1 MSTNSK
7 KWNELDFYKEG
18 QNIYGRDEEIAVIS
32 KGVINN
38 VQTVVYGQS
47 GVGKSSLLNA
57 GIYPILRKNYF
68 FPVFV
73 RLGTVDPSSYIQVVK
88 DRILEEAE
96 SEYPEFGKQKLN
108 VRMLVE
114 NSQDDIWGFL
124 HTIEFTDNDGYSYIP
139 VLVFDQF
146 EEILNDKK
154 KNEYALQLLLDL
166 YSLLD
171 DTKIIPEEY
180 IQYTNYRLLF
190 SIREDYLYCL
200 EEIIDKYNLSEL
212 RYNRHRVKWLTKNN
226 ATKVIVKTFGK
237 CLEAESKDEICNKII
252 EKTTTES
259 GDISTIYLSL
269 YCSLLDMQT
278 NGGVIKP
285 EYLNKIDNYTYSY
298 YKNKM
303 DKYVSY
309 NAKEYLEKQ
318 LVTPDGRRNSLDYE
332 DAVRSG
338 FVTKEELNVLIE
350 NRLLRL
356 VSVTGNN
363 RIEFI
368 HDMIP
373 KLIVSNNHNW
383 VYYLKKAFKERFNMA
398 GTSSVEE
405 CRVVFIIF
413 GSVILLLGAMEVFVL
428 GIMQRSVN
436 PHVACLLLLFYF
448 LFGWVVI
455 VKILFPASVRR
466 AHDAGVSGFKSMT
479 SNVMLKESSV
489 VPYTPKTSYYY
500 AMSQKISDVIF
511 PMKSNVNSSAA
522 KVSINKY
529 EYVASFIKFIERMS
543 LAAGILFIYFIRPE
557 IYRENAYLLDVSL
570 FVVMFAF
577 FVVMFAFYI
586 LIIHYFKRLNFMGIS
601 PYLGIIPIY
610 NIYLFFRC
618 FKNDETDE
626 VSDSFTTKIIHVI
639 IPSII
644 NGLPCS
650 ILLFYIYICSLMCLI
665 K

>member
-73 RLGTVDPSSYIQVVK
+73 RLGTVDPSSYIQIVK

-285 EYLNKIDNYTYSY
+285 ECLNKIDNYTYSY

-405 CRVVFIIF
+405 CRVVYIICA
-413 GSVILLLGAMEVFVL
+413 SVMLLLGAMGGFVL
-428 GIMQRSVN
+428 GIMQRSGN
-436 PHVACLLLLFYF
+436 PHVVEFNACSLLFF
-448 LFGWVVI
+448 VLFCWVVT
-455 VKILFPASVRR
+455 VKILIPTSVRR

-479 SNVMLKESSV
+479 INVLLKESSV

-529 EYVASFIKFIERMS
+529 EYVASFIRFIERMS
-543 LAAGILFIYFIRPE
+543 LAGILFNIYYFISE
-557 IYRENAYLLDVSL
+557 IYRENAYLLDATIFIVSI
-570 FVVMFAF
+570 FVVMCAF
-577 FVVMFAFYI
+577 FI
-586 LIIHYFKRLNFMGIS
+586 LRIHYFKRLNFMGIS

-626 VSDSFTTKIIHVI
+626 ASDSSTTKIIHVI
-639 IPSII
+639 IPSIMVCPV
-644 NGLPCS
+644 LYLCLQY
-650 ILLFYIYICSLMCLI
+650 LLLNVFN
-665 K
+665 